1 MTIKQNSF
9 VYHKLMIFIPKS
21 YPMTAIEFQNN
32 LINLQD
38 SLMGFAYRLTADKLN
53 LNIGTVKSRI
63 SLSRR
68 QLMDQLN
75 R

>member
-1 MTIKQNSF
+1 
-9 VYHKLMIFIPKS
+9 
-21 YPMTAIEFQNN
+21 MTAIEFQNN